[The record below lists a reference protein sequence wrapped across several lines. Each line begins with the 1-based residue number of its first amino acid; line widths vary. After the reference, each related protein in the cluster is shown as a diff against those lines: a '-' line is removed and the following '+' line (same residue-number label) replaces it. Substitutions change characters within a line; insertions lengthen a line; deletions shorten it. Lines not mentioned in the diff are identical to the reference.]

1 MTSEKEKLL
10 MTKNR
15 VIWIFILAIL
25 AVVLFLQGD
34 QIARKLRTILPDTL
48 QEAGPGSLKGDLADK
63 SADNSSNS
71 AADNA
76 AGQNNGHDVGQDDKH
91 SEETGEGQSKD
102 TSAAAIVAEGE
113 ADASLINE
121 MGTTVCERILVPE
134 GFERVA
140 AEEGSFGEYLRN
152 LPLKPHGSQVTY
164 YNGDKKPLDV
174 HVAVLDIDVGS
185 RDLQQCADSVIRL
198 RAEYL
203 YGKGLFDR
211 IHFNFTNGFRADYA
225 KWSQG
230 YRIKVTGNKAEWVK
244 QDSRGTDYAS
254 FRKYL
259 DMVFSYAGTL
269 SLSKEMKNIPVEKM
283 QPGDVFLK
291 GASPGHCVIVMDMA
305 RDEKTGEMRFIIAQ
319 GYMPAQ
325 EMHILKNPAN
335 AQGNPWY
342 SLNFGDQLVTPEWT
356 FTRDQLF
363 RFED

>member
-1 MTSEKEKLL
+1 

-15 VIWIFILAIL
+15 IIWIVILAIS
-25 AVVLFLQGD
+25 AVVLLLWDD
-34 QIARKLRTILPDTL
+34 QIAQDLKSIMPDIV
-48 QEAGPGSLKGDLADK
+48 QKAGSGDMTEDLAADK
-63 SADNSSNS
+63 TADK
-71 AADNA
+71 A
-76 AGQNNGHDVGQDDKH
+76 AGVSIDMAPGHNDGLEDEKVDGLNEDTDTDQIADDATAVI
-91 SEETGEGQSKD
+91 EVD
-102 TSAAAIVAEGE
+102 GE
-113 ADASLINE
+113 AEAPLIYE
-121 MGTTVCERILVPE
+121 KGATVRERILVPDS
-134 GFERVA
+134 FERVTTA
-140 AEEGSFGEYLRN
+140 EGSFGEYLKN
-152 LPLKPHGSQVTY
+152 VPLKPHGSQVTY
-164 YNGDKKPLDV
+164 YNGDIKPLDV
-174 HVAVLDIDVGS
+174 HAAVLDIDVGS

-230 YRIKVTGNKAEWVK
+230 YRIKVTGNKAQWVE
-244 QDSRGTDYAS
+244 QGSSGTDYAG

-269 SLSKEMKNIPVEKM
+269 SLSKEMKNIKVEEM

-291 GASPGHCVIVMDMA
+291 GASPGHCVIVMDA
-305 RDEKTGEMRFIIAQ
+305 AKSEKTGEMRFILAQ

-325 EMHILKNPAN
+325 EMHILKNPNN

-342 SLNFGDQLVTPEWT
+342 SADFGEQLVTPEWT

-363 RFED
+363 RFVE

>member
-1 MTSEKEKLL
+1 

-15 VIWIFILAIL
+15 IIWIVILAII
-25 AVVLFLQGD
+25 AVVLFLQGE
-34 QIARKLRTILPDTL
+34 QIAQRLISILPDTV
-48 QEAGPGSLKGDLADK
+48 QNVGPGNTTKDP
-63 SADNSSNS
+63 

-76 AGQNNGHDVGQDDKH
+76 TVITGKSIDMAPEHNDGLGGGNADELNENSGKEQLADDAADVIEVNG
-91 SEETGEGQSKD
+91 ETE
-102 TSAAAIVAEGE
+102 
-113 ADASLINE
+113 ASLINE
-121 MGTTVCERILVPE
+121 KGATVTERILVPD

-140 AEEGSFGEYLRN
+140 LAEGSFGEYLKN

-164 YNGDKKPLDV
+164 YNGDIKPVDV
-174 HVAVLDIDVGS
+174 HAAVLDIDVGS

-203 YGKGLFDR
+203 YSKGQYDR
-211 IHFNFTNGFRADYA
+211 IHFNFTNGFRADYT

-230 YRIKVTGNKAEWVK
+230 YRINVTGNDAKWVK
-244 QDSRGTDYAS
+244 QGSSSTDYFG

-269 SLSKEMKNIPVEKM
+269 SLSKEMRNIKVEEM

-291 GASPGHCVIVMDMA
+291 GASPGHCVIVLDA
-305 RDEKTGEMRFIIAQ
+305 AKNEETGEMRFIIAQ

-325 EMHILKNPAN
+325 EMHILKNPNN

-342 SLNFGDQLVTPEWT
+342 STDFGEQLITPEWI
-356 FTRDQLF
+356 FTKDQLF
-363 RFED
+363 RFVD